1 MKTPKEPQAKLEF
14 QELKWSV
21 SPPGFGKSK
30 YKFCLEKKKKKHLS
44 LSPWAFLRLR
54 TTVISSQLKIHKE
67 MYSITDVSRNKYYRF
82 KPPRNSDIGI
92 VKE

>member
-1 MKTPKEPQAKLEF
+1 MKTPKEPQVKLEF

-30 YKFCLEKKKKKHLS
+30 YKFCLEKKKNKKHLS
-44 LSPWAFLRLR
+44 LSPWALLRLR
-54 TTVISSQLKIHKE
+54 RTVISSQLIHKE
-67 MYSITDVSRNKYYRF
+67 MYSITDISRNKYYRLI
-82 KPPRNSDIGI
+82 PPRNSDIGI